1 MLDRLLCGDGERR
14 GRSCHF
20 PTFHTG
26 KRMNIF
32 NQTVHRNNNKESHF
46 IDLSSRFRALW
57 TFTLCVT
64 FVDIHEEKFNR
75 QTHFVFI
82 IKSSIIMVEVVFSN
96 VTYLFHL
103 NILCFHVVPKLTY
116 NCDIYKYCQCSCF
129 TKSWWNI
136 LFKLT
141 RQLPEMR

>member
-20 PTFHTG
+20 PTFHPG

-32 NQTVHRNNNKESHF
+32 NQTVHINNNKERERECHF

-64 FVDIHEEKFNR
+64 FVDIHEDKFNR

-82 IKSSIIMVEVVFSN
+82 ISSIIMVEVVFSN
-96 VTYLFHL
+96 VPIYSIWTYFVSMLSKNSLIIVIYTNIVDVHVSPNRGEIFFL
-103 NILCFHVVPKLTY
+103 N
-116 NCDIYKYCQCSCF
+116 
-129 TKSWWNI
+129 
-136 LFKLT
+136 
-141 RQLPEMR
+141 